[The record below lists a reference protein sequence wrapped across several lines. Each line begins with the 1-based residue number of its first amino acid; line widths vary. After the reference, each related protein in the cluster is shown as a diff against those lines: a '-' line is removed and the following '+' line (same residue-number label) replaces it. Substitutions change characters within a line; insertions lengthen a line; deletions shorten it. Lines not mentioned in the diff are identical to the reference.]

1 MNTKVNEGKLI
12 SGKEA
17 LIALANGESVQK
29 KTDSWH
35 SDCWLDIS
43 KKEPFNLDCFLSG
56 LNRHGDTIKFRL
68 KPRTILINGIEV
80 PAPFEPKNKE
90 QCFYL
95 DYLENCGFS
104 ELSFE
109 ANIDAH
115 HRFIQYGAWRTE
127 EEIKQVVAALRQ
139 VFGGS
144 HDN

>member
-29 KTDSWH
+29 KTDSWGG
-35 SDCWLDIS
+35 DCWLDIS

-68 KPRTILINGIEV
+68 KPRTITINGIEI
-80 PAPFEPKNKE
+80 PAPFKPTED
-90 QCFYL
+90 CLAFI
-95 DYLENCGFS
+95 
-104 ELSFE
+104 
-109 ANIDAH
+109 IDDGKTDGWRA
-115 HRFIQYGAWRTE
+115 YGYEVDGDATSQFLGLWRTE